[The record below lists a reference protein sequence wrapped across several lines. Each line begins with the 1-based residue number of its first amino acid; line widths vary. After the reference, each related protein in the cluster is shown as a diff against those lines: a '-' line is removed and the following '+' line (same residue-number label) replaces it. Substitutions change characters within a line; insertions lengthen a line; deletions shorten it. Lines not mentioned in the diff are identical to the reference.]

1 MKIDLHCHTEASVD
15 CVTPLAAIPA
25 RCRQQEIRVQ
35 AITDHN
41 EVWGAQELQ
50 KMVASEPEEEKSP
63 LSIIVGEEVT
73 TREGEIIG
81 LFLQEKIPPGL
92 SAVETVDQI
101 KQQGGLVL
109 LPHGFDRWKRGRLRP
124 EALAQIANDI
134 DIVETFN
141 ARISFSRY
149 NRKAIQW
156 AKDHEVVNS
165 AGTDAHRLADI
176 GVAWAEVPD
185 EPITNPQE
193 LLHLLENGQV
203 MGEWTHPV
211 VAFIKKMYVHTK
223 HRLLPST

>member
-1 MKIDLHCHTEASVD
+1 MKIDLHCHTEASID
-15 CVTPLAAIPA
+15 CITSLAAIPA

-35 AITDHN
+35 AITDHD

-50 KMVASEPEEEKSP
+50 KMVAAEEEKPS
-63 LSIIVGEEVT
+63 LSIIVGEEIT
-73 TREGEIIG
+73 SLEGEIIG
-81 LFLQEKIPPGL
+81 LFLKEKVPPDL
-92 SAVETVDQI
+92 SAVETVARI
-101 KQQGGLVL
+101 KRQDGLVL

-124 EALAQIANDI
+124 EALAQIANDV

-149 NRKAIQW
+149 NRRADKW

-176 GVAWAEVPD
+176 GIAWAEVPD
-185 EPITNPQE
+185 KPINGPQD
-193 LLHLLENGQV
+193 LLKFLENGEV

-211 VAFIKKMYVHTK
+211 IAFIKKMWGQTK
-223 HRLLPST
+223 QRLLPST